1 MPLTK
6 CPEIDGVAL
15 REARRRL
22 NLSQNALGRLCGE
35 KYRAP
40 MEGTNLSRMEAG
52 THNPTPARRAI
63 LELTLGLP
71 IGGLLRV
78 RPAQDIPRSRPATAE
93 PPTPKRAAA
102 A

>member
-1 MPLTK
+1 MPQAK
-6 CPEIDGVAL
+6 CPQIDGGAL
-15 REARRRL
+15 REARKRL

-78 RPAQDIPRSRPATAE
+78 RPAQDIPRNRATAE
-93 PPTPKRAAA
+93 TPTPTRAAA